1 MASSKQDEYNRL
13 YQLLSSLSTKNQ
25 SLLSHGVVPMIS
37 LDALLSSTVPTDPI
51 IAQEQ
56 PLVQPLVPPLAPPLV
71 QPLVQPLVPP
81 LAPPLVQPLV
91 PPLAPP
97 LVQPSISP
105 KKEIPDLIRKDSYE
119 CNACLKQ
126 FTVKETYE
134 IHVAT
139 SLSCKKWNELS
150 PSEKENNPPKAIHEM
165 ADDWLDLAIGVPDRI
180 QCKFCKMTFVNRG
193 NHHKHYK
200 VAAAC
205 NRLAFLEFKK
215 VIANLNAT

>member
-1 MASSKQDEYNRL
+1 MASSKQDEYNKL

-37 LDALLSSTVPTDPI
+37 LDALLSSTDPI
-51 IAQEQ
+51 IAPVVPLIKPLEQSLAQPLEQ
-56 PLVQPLVPPLAPPLV
+56 PLVKPLEQSLVKPLVK
-71 QPLVQPLVPP
+71 
-81 LAPPLVQPLV
+81 
-91 PPLAPP
+91 
-97 LVQPSISP
+97 PSISP

-126 FTVKETYE
+126 FTVKDTYE